1 MKEYIEREALQDS
14 IDSMDWYHVGPNGLM
29 IGAKNEDEA
38 VYPAIDIFTA
48 IKNAPA
54 ADVAPI
60 IHGQWIG
67 IEGDVCSECGASL
80 SEIMDADS
88 YYAIGFEP
96 KQLVACPFCGARMDG
111 GNPNA

>member
-1 MKEYIEREALQDS
+1 MKEYIEREALLNLIEENSETKFDWS
-14 IDSMDWYHVGPNGLM
+14 ESVDIDILR
-29 IGAKNEDEA
+29 
-38 VYPAIDIFTA
+38 PAIRDM
-48 IKNAPA
+48 PA

-111 GNPNA
+111 GNE

>member
-1 MKEYIEREALQDS
+1 MKEYIEREALLNLIEENS
-14 IDSMDWYHVGPNGLM
+14 ETKFDWSESVDTDILR
-29 IGAKNEDEA
+29 
-38 VYPAIDIFTA
+38 PAILDM
-48 IKNAPA
+48 PA

-111 GNPNA
+111 GNE